1 MASVAM
7 TTPHPAWVTR
17 ASRQRVQ
24 VRGKRSSLWAMLAL
38 AAGATAG
45 MGTPYR
51 AWDACQSS
59 RARHR
64 SLKYVGAYGNPPMPP
79 RQPTAIVGDRHAAT
93 PAPGQ
98 AQRADRQTTPRGNDE
113 QSSEKAR
120 GDSGRELDQV
130 AGDGLLGGRDGG
142 GLPAVGQADPCGEE

>member
-7 TTPHPAWVTR
+7 TRPHPAWVTR

-24 VRGKRSSLWAMLAL
+24 VRGRRSSLWAMLAL

-45 MGTPYR
+45 MRTPYR
-51 AWDACQSS
+51 ARDACQSS

-79 RQPTAIVGDRHAAT
+79 TQPTAIVGDRHAAT
-93 PAPGQ
+93 PSGQ

-113 QSSEKAR
+113 QNGEKAR
-120 GDSGRELDQV
+120 
-130 AGDGLLGGRDGG
+130 
-142 GLPAVGQADPCGEE
+142 